1 MRLALRWFGQEQWEA
16 TSQNVATKAKSA
28 TSNWLERAAQ
38 RFVQRL
44 MTDAEPQVWQTTDAN
59 GKRWWN
65 AHDPATGRSL
75 YNVPEAEMRA
85 WLEQRYYPV
94 KANAIRGSMGVT
106 DLWHSER

>member
-1 MRLALRWFGQEQWEA
+1 MRLALRWFEQQWETTPKQSAA
-16 TSQNVATKAKSA
+16 THLKQLVLT
-28 TSNWLERAAQ
+28 WLEQAAQ

-44 MTDAEPQVWQTTDAN
+44 MTDAEPQVWQTTDAD

-65 AHDPATGRSL
+65 AHDPATSRSL

-94 KANAIRGSMGVT
+94 KG
-106 DLWHSER
+106 